1 MHVSTCV
8 CLSIIAGLSLCLHSD
23 CLCAS
28 SCVVKYGGVCL
39 YAHYSPLSLV
49 SSISLAALRHYP
61 SPRSLYEYLTKSSS
75 FSALFTLLLLFSLP
89 YSYPLSFL
97 FVSLSCKSFLHLFPS
112 HPSVCQSL
120 SISFAAHRLLFPTE
134 GEEATATHPAP

>member
-1 MHVSTCV
+1 MCV
-8 CLSIIAGLSLCLHSD
+8 CLAVIAGLSLCLRPV

-28 SCVVKYGGVCL
+28 SCVVKHGGVCL
-39 YAHYSPLSLV
+39 YAHYSPLSPV

-61 SPRSLYEYLTKSSS
+61 SPRSLYEYLTRSSS

-89 YSYPLSFL
+89 SPYPLSYL
-97 FVSLSCKSFLHLFPS
+97 FVFPSCKSFLHLFPS

-120 SISFAAHRLLFPTE
+120 AISFAARRLLFPTE